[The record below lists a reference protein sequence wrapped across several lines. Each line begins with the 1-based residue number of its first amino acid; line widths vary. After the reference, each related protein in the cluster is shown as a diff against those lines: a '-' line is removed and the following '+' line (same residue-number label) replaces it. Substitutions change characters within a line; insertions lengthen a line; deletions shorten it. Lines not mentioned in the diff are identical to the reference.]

1 MVEAIL
7 AGKDPI
13 FVVSGVNWAWS
24 SNDKCMQLQTV
35 FVQDTKFV
43 PPLRI
48 DVIGTMDL
56 LTDTYYNAVKAD
68 IFAHDDSAAYAI
80 STERNSQDEESDV
93 PTPNAIDGGGK
104 RRLTVGGRIVN
115 TSATAGG
122 AADDAG
128 SDPDDF
134 LSASVS
140 SNSES
145 DAESDTE
152 SDTESDS
159 ESDEDE
165 FDDADNN
172 KKRPANRK

>member
-56 LTDTYYNAVKAD
+56 LTESYYNAVKAD
-68 IFAHDDSAAYAI
+68 IFARDDSAAYAI
-80 STERNSQDEESDV
+80 STEHNSQDEESDV
-93 PTPNAIDGGGK
+93 PTRNSTDGGGK

-128 SDPDDF
+128 SDTDDF

-152 SDTESDS
+152 SDD
-159 ESDEDE
+159 DE